1 MSEDYNQSLRFSVE
15 ETVWF
20 ERGQEVSEMVSMSL
34 EPDIVIQEH
43 NQHVSIK
50 GALLLS
56 GEYRAAES
64 DGDEGAD
71 EARRGMRLI
80 DRVQLN
86 EDGTSVLEHR
96 FPIDITVPK
105 TRVEDLNEVYVT
117 IETFDYELPRTGC
130 LQLSADLS
138 ISGISTLRPKSEA
151 EAAPEAAREE
161 AEAVRS
167 EQDGGNQSET
177 EMNQEQTE
185 QVPETAQFEEEQT
198 EQAEPSVSREE
209 QAGPETQN
217 PVPEMTIEPE
227 WEEAGQENSG
237 GAFESVQE
245 EAALPVRQEMA
256 EKDYGGAGVDDEEA
270 GFSPLSNEREEDY
283 GDKVISFTAES
294 RKKAEMEP
302 EEGQADHLKEPQI
315 GMKGRQEEE
324 EHYFMARGAYEEAVE
339 EPEVEE
345 ETAPKSAKSKKRDEN
360 ALYLTKFLSS
370 EQDDFSRLKMYIV
383 QDGDSLDAIAER
395 YELQAGTLV
404 RVNRLEKDDVHAGQ
418 ILYIPVAESKV

>member
-56 GEYRAAES
+56 GEYRAEDS
-64 DGDEGAD
+64 DGDESAD

-105 TRVEDLNEVYVT
+105 TRVEDLNDVYVT
-117 IETFDYELPRTGC
+117 IETFDYELPRKGC

-138 ISGISTLRPKSEA
+138 ISGISTSRPK
-151 EAAPEAAREE
+151 AA
-161 AEAVRS
+161 
-167 EQDGGNQSET
+167 
-177 EMNQEQTE
+177 
-185 QVPETAQFEEEQT
+185 
-198 EQAEPSVSREE
+198 AEPE
-209 QAGPETQN
+209 
-217 PVPEMTIEPE
+217 
-227 WEEAGQENSG
+227 
-237 GAFESVQE
+237 
-245 EAALPVRQEMA
+245 PVRQETTAVEPEQKHGTQSEAEGNADQADQVADTSKPVEKSAYETEASFPESGSEVPDQRPHEPAMA
-256 EKDYGGAGVDDEEA
+256 EEPAKDIEKQENAGKTDFQEEPTVLAREDLTIEGNGEAEIYDETA
-270 GFSPLSNEREEDY
+270 GFAPLSNEAEVPGYD
-283 GDKVISFTAES
+283 DKVISFSAES
-294 RKKAEMEP
+294 RKKADIASEEEQAEEP
-302 EEGQADHLKEPQI
+302 KELQI
-315 GMKGRQEEE
+315 GMKGRQEEK
-324 EHYFMARGAYEEAVE
+324 EHYFMARGEYEEPVE
-339 EPEVEE
+339 EPEAEE
-345 ETAPKSAKSKKRDEN
+345 AAAPKSAHSKKRDEN
-360 ALYLTKFLSS
+360 AIYLTKFLSS

-383 QDGDSLDAIAER
+383 QDGDSLDAVAER
-395 YELQAGTLV
+395 YELQTGALI
-404 RVNRLEKDDVHAGQ
+404 RVNRLEQDDVYAGQ